1 MVTIKEKESY
11 IELELFDGETKIGN
25 AEVDV
30 ANKMLSMFD
39 VYEPY
44 QNKGYGTEALKQL
57 VDKYDIDI
65 LWVRSDNKRAIHV
78 YEKCG
83 FEMSEPTMYSMI
95 RRR

>member
-1 MVTIKEKESY
+1 MVTIKEQETY
-11 IELELFDGETKIGN
+11 VELELFDGETKIGN

-30 ANKMLSMFD
+30 ANKMLSRFEI
-39 VYEPY
+39 YEPY

-57 VDKYDIDI
+57 IDKYNIDV

-83 FEMSEPTMYSMI
+83 FEIDESTMYSMV
-95 RRR
+95 R

>member
-1 MVTIKEKESY
+1 MVTIKEQEQY

-30 ANKMLSMFD
+30 ANKMLSRFEI
-39 VYEPY
+39 YEPY

-57 VDKYDIDI
+57 IDKYDIDN

-78 YEKCG
+78 YEKYG
-83 FEMSEPTMYSMI
+83 FEIDESTMYSMV
-95 RRR
+95 R

>member
-1 MVTIKEKESY
+1 MVTIKERESY

-39 VYEPY
+39 IYEPY

-57 VDKYDIDI
+57 IDKYDIDI
-65 LWVRSDNKRAIHV
+65 LWVRSDNDNAIHV

-83 FEMSEPTMYSMI
+83 FKIEKATMYSMV
-95 RRR
+95 RRS

>member
-1 MVTIKEKESY
+1 MVAIKERESY

-39 VYEPY
+39 IYEPY

-57 VDKYDIDI
+57 IDKYDIDI
-65 LWVRSDNKRAIHV
+65 LWVRSDNDNAIHV

-83 FEMSEPTMYSMI
+83 FKIEKSTMYSMV
-95 RRR
+95 RRD

>member
-1 MVTIKEKESY
+1 MVTIKEQEQY

-30 ANKMLSMFD
+30 ANKMLSRFEI
-39 VYEPY
+39 YEPY

-57 VDKYDIDI
+57 IDKYDIDN

-78 YEKCG
+78 YEKYG
-83 FEMSEPTMYSMI
+83 FEIDESAMYSMV
-95 RRR
+95 R

>member
-1 MVTIKEKESY
+1 MAITIKEQESY

-30 ANKMLSMFD
+30 ANKMLSRFEI
-39 VYEPY
+39 YEPY

-57 VDKYDIDI
+57 IDKYDIDI

-83 FEMSEPTMYSMI
+83 FEIDESTMYSMV
-95 RRR
+95 RR

>member
-1 MVTIKEKESY
+1 MAITIKEKESY

-39 VYEPY
+39 IYEPY

-57 VDKYDIDI
+57 IDKYDIDI

-83 FEMSEPTMYSMI
+83 FEIDESTMYSMV
-95 RRR
+95 R